1 MIPLKL
7 TEIAAVTG
15 GAVHD
20 APGPDICVTGPAVC
34 DSRQAAPGGMF
45 AAVPGARVDG
55 HDFAAQAY
63 AAGAACVLAS
73 RPVGG
78 PAVVVPDVIAA
89 LGTLARHVLSHA
101 TEAIVVALTG
111 SAGKT
116 TTKDLL
122 SQVLARHGTTV
133 ATPGSFNT
141 EIGLPL
147 TVLRAGQATRY
158 LVLEM
163 GTRHIG
169 DIRYLTSLTPPQVG
183 IVLNVGSAHLG
194 EFGSREAIGQAK
206 AELVQALPD
215 AARGGIAV
223 LNADDDIV
231 AGMARYTSAEII
243 TYGTGRAAV
252 QAAGIRRHR
261 GRAAFTLRTPAM
273 TAPVALRLLGAH
285 QVHNALAAA
294 AAAHALGMDTA
305 LIAEAL
311 SAAEPI
317 SPGRLQ
323 VLHCA
328 DGITIINDA
337 FNANAE
343 SMAAGLRSF
352 AAYSEDRRMV
362 AILGEMRELGTT
374 AQAAHYA
381 IGQLVGE
388 LGISTLITLGDGH
401 VRELALAAQSGISP
415 PLTDT
420 ADTPDALRSKLPQ
433 LLKPGDVVFIKAS
446 RSVGLE
452 SFADTL
458 KLDLERQEPAPVSGP
473 PALAS

>member
-15 GAVHD
+15 GTVHD
-20 APGPDICVTGPAVC
+20 APGPDIWVTGPAVC

-55 HDFAAQAY
+55 HDFAAQAF

-78 PAVVVPDVIAA
+78 PAVVVSDVTAA
-89 LGTLARHVLSHA
+89 LGNLARHVLSRAEDA
-101 TEAIVVALTG
+101 TVVALTG
-111 SAGKT
+111 SVGKT
-116 TTKDLL
+116 TSKDLL
-122 SQVLARHGTTV
+122 YQVLARHGTTV

-147 TVLRAGQATRY
+147 TVLRANEMTRY

-169 DIRYLTSLTPPQVG
+169 DIRYLTSLAPPQVG

-215 AARGGIAV
+215 ADCGGIAV

-231 AGMARYTSAEII
+231 AGMARNTSAEII

-252 QAAGIRRHR
+252 RATGIRLLG
-261 GRAAFTLRTPAM
+261 GRAGFTLRTPAM

-294 AAAHALGMDTA
+294 A
-305 LIAEAL
+305 
-311 SAAEPI
+311 
-317 SPGRLQ
+317 
-323 VLHCA
+323 
-328 DGITIINDA
+328 
-337 FNANAE
+337 
-343 SMAAGLRSF
+343 
-352 AAYSEDRRMV
+352 
-362 AILGEMRELGTT
+362 
-374 AQAAHYA
+374 
-381 IGQLVGE
+381 
-388 LGISTLITLGDGH
+388 
-401 VRELALAAQSGISP
+401 
-415 PLTDT
+415 
-420 ADTPDALRSKLPQ
+420 
-433 LLKPGDVVFIKAS
+433 
-446 RSVGLE
+446 
-452 SFADTL
+452 
-458 KLDLERQEPAPVSGP
+458 
-473 PALAS
+473 